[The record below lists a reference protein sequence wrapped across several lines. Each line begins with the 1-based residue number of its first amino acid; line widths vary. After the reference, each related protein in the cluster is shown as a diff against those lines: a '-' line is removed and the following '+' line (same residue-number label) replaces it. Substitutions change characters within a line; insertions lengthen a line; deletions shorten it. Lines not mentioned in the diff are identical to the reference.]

1 MQINILYF
9 FIFSFLSFI
18 FFKLYLR
25 FSINK
30 KIIDKNT
37 FNVGNKK
44 TPTASGIIFL
54 VIFILGSIY
63 FFILDNTFPKALPN
77 KFYVLYL
84 SVMIFGLLSFYD
96 DIKPLDPIFRLLV
109 QFLVIFISTVCL
121 DLSTISAPL
130 KLLMF
135 ITILFWIYIIN
146 ISNFIDG
153 LDGFFISQAF
163 FFVLGIIFI
172 KINLD
177 LNIFSYYISLILL
190 PVIIIFFLFN
200 KPYAK
205 LYMGDSG
212 SIVLGYLFGFSI
224 LELIIHKQY
233 LIAISIYIYPL
244 LDCSITLVKKVL
256 NGHYPWARLFDY
268 FFLSPVIKGKNTH
281 FFVLK
286 ISIFFN
292 LVNFLLIIL
301 QLKVSSIFFLLN
313 IAFAVV
319 ELYIFN
325 RFSKSKYS

>member
-1 MQINILYF
+1 MQVEILYF

-18 FFKLYLR
+18 FFKFYLN

-44 TPTASGIIFL
+44 TPTGSGIVFLIIF
-54 VIFILGSIY
+54 FLGSFFY
-63 FFILDNTFPKALPN
+63 FILDNAFPQVLPN
-77 KFYVLYL
+77 KFYILYF
-84 SVMIFGLLSFYD
+84 SVAIFGLLSFYD
-96 DIKPLDPIFRLLV
+96 DIRPLDPILRLV
-109 QFLVIFISTVCL
+109 IQFLVIFFSTVCL
-121 DLSTISAPL
+121 DLSAVNLPL
-130 KLLMF
+130 KLSMF
-135 ITILFWIYIIN
+135 IAILFWIYIIN

-153 LDGFFISQAF
+153 LDGFFASQAF
-163 FFVLGIIFI
+163 FFLLGIIFI
-172 KINLD
+172 KINLNI
-177 LNIFSYYISLILL
+177 NIFSYYISLILL

-224 LELIIHKQY
+224 LELIILKQY
-233 LIAISIYIYPL
+233 LIAISIYAYPI
-244 LDCSITLVKKVL
+244 LDCSVTLVKKVL

-268 FFLSPVIKGKNTH
+268 FFLAPVIKGKNSH
-281 FFVLK
+281 AFVLR

-292 LVNFLLIIL
+292 IVNFLLIIL
-301 QLKVSSIFFLLN
+301 QLKLNSLFFILN
-313 IAFAVV
+313 IACAAV

-325 RFSKSKYS
+325 RFSKSRYS